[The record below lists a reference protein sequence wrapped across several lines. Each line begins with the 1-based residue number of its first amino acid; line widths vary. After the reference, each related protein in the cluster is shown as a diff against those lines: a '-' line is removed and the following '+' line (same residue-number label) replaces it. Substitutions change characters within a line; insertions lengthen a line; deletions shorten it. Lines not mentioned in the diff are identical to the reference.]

1 MISKPSLQLER
12 SGLLLSLI
20 YIFEYSNGKAA
31 ILVLNLVSVQ
41 STHFCCVRGIVAFE
55 IRGIVA
61 FERTRAI
68 RTALK
73 TCDLVRCSLF
83 L

>member
-55 IRGIVA
+55 
-61 FERTRAI
+61 RTRAI